1 MPLRLAFF
9 DLDGTLKRERDPYV
23 YLHRCLGTWEACQAY
38 LARGLA
44 GEIDFDEW
52 LHLDVGLWKGTSR
65 AAMEDLLQRTPSLP
79 GARETVAAL
88 KQAGVRL
95 VLVSTGLDVHA
106 GMVQRELGIDRAYA
120 NQVLFRDGLVSGQAR
135 TVVREGGKG
144 EIVARVQAELGVPP
158 EDCLAVGDGTSDA
171 DMFPLVRV
179 GVAINDPSPRLR
191 AAAHLVIE
199 EADLSGLL
207 GRVGEL
213 APGWTYPPRPPFPA
227 REGGRDAARPERPG
241 SPGSARWSP
250 RLVGG
255 SLQGRRLDPDKSGSP
270 G

>member
-23 YLHRCLGTWEACQAY
+23 YLHRCLGTWEACQPY
-38 LARGLA
+38 LAQGLA
-44 GEIDFDEW
+44 GELDYDEW
-52 LHLDVGLWKGTSR
+52 LRLDVGLWKGTSR
-65 AAMEDLLQRTPSLP
+65 AAMEGFLRRNPYLP

-88 KQAGVRL
+88 RQAGVRV

-106 GMVQRELGIDRAYA
+106 EMVRQDLDIDRAYA
-120 NQVLFRDGLVSGQAR
+120 NQVLFRDGLVSGEAR

-171 DMFPLVRV
+171 GMFPLVQL
-179 GVAINDPSPRLR
+179 GVAVNAPSPRLR

-213 APGWTYPPRPPFPA
+213 APGWT
-227 REGGRDAARPERPG
+227 
-241 SPGSARWSP
+241 
-250 RLVGG
+250 
-255 SLQGRRLDPDKSGSP
+255 
-270 G
+270 